1 VVGGAPGAYQG
12 PGKKLISVARHLALG
27 HEGDIAVYRCNL
39 QAVEV
44 WLMVGSWWR
53 RAGSTGVAVGLDWS
67 AVIAALRDVF
77 CIAEAERKV
86 LVRQLQVMERATLE
100 VFKQSRG

>member
-1 VVGGAPGAYQG
+1 
-12 PGKKLISVARHLALG
+12 
-27 HEGDIAVYRCNL
+27 
-39 QAVEV
+39 
-44 WLMVGSWWR
+44 MVGSWWR

-77 CIAEAERKV
+77 CIADAERKL

-100 VFKQSRG
+100 VFKQGRG